1 MFQSVLPSQFVENTP
16 ARNVVQKSLLQRDN
30 ESNPIKT
37 LQRVTS
43 QRKFGQDLTNR
54 RPPPSSRFP
63 NRFKNNE
70 SDENNE
76 TNMLKKSSFYP
87 SVGFSAT
94 SSRKTELENQLNF
107 GNNEMKLEK
116 PEEQIVEPEYCPHV
130 SPWTP
135 TIDLQTK
142 LELDYGFETISS
154 YKTYIPSNLT
164 STSQNLMDHF
174 DDKFYLENESD
185 LDISSDDDLE
195 YLVQSHCKMPFSD
208 FSLTN
213 NENAMEFPE
222 AFNIIVD
229 ILDD

>member
-1 MFQSVLPSQFVENTP
+1 
-16 ARNVVQKSLLQRDN
+16 
-30 ESNPIKT
+30 
-37 LQRVTS
+37 
-43 QRKFGQDLTNR
+43 
-54 RPPPSSRFP
+54 
-63 NRFKNNE
+63 
-70 SDENNE
+70 
-76 TNMLKKSSFYP
+76 MLKKSSFYP

-135 TIDLQTK
+135 SIDLQTK

-164 STSQNLMDHF
+164 STSQNLIDHF

-229 ILDD
+229 ILDDWSWNTFQQNALPHTIFFLCQSCIKWYFSALVYLIVKKNACVIATFLKVSMMFI